1 VNVDNQQLFCVV
13 LVASASGPNM
23 AASLDVVA
31 INPKLARAAN
41 PLCFLMDEDFVFR
54 QSLAKELRQDGVDVV
69 EFSNSSRLLDMVD
82 DQNPDIVFVYLNSAL
97 PHERVRSLWALR
109 ECGYSG
115 AVQIFGRCEPKFLES
130 FNTVGADCAL
140 TMLTP
145 LQKPVKAERIHQ
157 VIQDRKLNTAAAS
170 TAGMSLSD
178 ALLRNL
184 ITFLYQPKFDLRT
197 HTMAGF
203 ELVARV
209 AHPKLG
215 LLAPDQFLKGADED
229 DLLKLSHLAL
239 VTALKASAHF
249 RQSGVALV
257 LAINISVENLL
268 RLPIADLVATHRQPG
283 NDWPGLLLE
292 VPQRQV
298 VNKIELLKSRFLKLK
313 QSGVSIAI
321 DNFGR
326 GSTSLDILNQIP
338 FAEVKIDRELVENC
352 ATNVGKASICKT
364 LIQMAR
370 NFGSQ
375 AVAVGISS
383 EADLRTLRSLD
394 CDFGQGFL
402 LGKPMDA
409 QRIDALIAS
418 FKSQKTA

>member
-1 VNVDNQQLFCVV
+1 
-13 LVASASGPNM
+13 M
-23 AASLDVVA
+23 AVIQDIVT
-31 INPKLARAAN
+31 INAKPARTAN

-54 QSLAKELRQDGVDVV
+54 QSLAKELRRDGVDVV

-82 DQNPDIVFVYLNSAL
+82 DQSPDIVFVYLNSAL
-97 PHERVRSLWALR
+97 PHEYVRSLWALK

-130 FNTVGADCAL
+130 FNTVGADCSL
-140 TMLTP
+140 TMLPP

-157 VIQDRKLNTAAAS
+157 IIRERKLNTATAS

-184 ITFLYQPKFDLRT
+184 VTFLYQPKFDLKT

-203 ELVARV
+203 EVVARV
-209 AHPKLG
+209 AHPERG
-215 LLAPDQFLKGADED
+215 LLAPDQFLKGADEE

-239 VTALKASAHF
+239 VTALKASTHF
-249 RQSGVALV
+249 RQLGVALV

-268 RLPIADLVATHRQPG
+268 RLPIADLVEAHRPPG
-283 NDWPGLLLE
+283 NDWPSLLLE
-292 VPQRQV
+292 VPERQV
-298 VNKIELLKSRFLKLK
+298 VNKIEFLKSRFLKLK

-338 FAEVKIDRELVENC
+338 FAEVKIDRELIENC
-352 ATNVGKASICKT
+352 ATNAGKANICKT

-383 EADLRTLRSLD
+383 EADLRMLRGLG
-394 CDFGQGFL
+394 CDLGQGFL

-409 QRIDALIAS
+409 KRIDALIAS
-418 FKSQKTA
+418 FNTRKTA